1 MKGNSVAIISSSAPT
16 QNVNAVVVCH
26 TGVME
31 LRSPNAAGLV
41 TRANIAA
48 VAKRLFE
55 ERGFS
60 RVSVRA
66 IAAQAGVEA
75 SSVVRLFGSKE
86 ELFVQVTVFDDDLEA
101 ALDVPQEEIG
111 RRLVA
116 YVLAPESTRMRAAFA
131 ALVRASDH
139 ENVRQALRDAT
150 RSTFVNRLMPRIPS
164 ADAFLRAELVAAT
177 LSGLMHAGMIA
188 SDQELASADQRDV
201 ITIYGHA
208 IQSIIDGA
216 LSHNS

>member
-1 MKGNSVAIISSSAPT
+1 
-16 QNVNAVVVCH
+16 
-26 TGVME
+26 ME
-31 LRSPNAAGLV
+31 PRSPNAAGLV
-41 TRANIAA
+41 TRANISA

-86 ELFVQVTVFDDDLEA
+86 ELFVQVTAFDDDLGA
-101 ALDVPQEEIG
+101 ALDVPREELG
-111 RRLVA
+111 RRLVE

-150 RSTFVNRLMPRIPS
+150 RSAFVDRLTPRIPL
-164 ADAFLRAELVAAT
+164 ADASLRAELVAAT
-177 LSGLMHAGMIA
+177 LSGLMHAESMAGDPTLA
-188 SDQELASADQRDV
+188 PACQEEVVA
-201 ITIYGHA
+201 IYGYA
-208 IQSIIDGA
+208 IQTIIDG
-216 LSHNS
+216 NVGPI